1 VVNLIGRVLRLGQE
15 GGRALLGFDEV
26 GRGAL
31 LSLGEDLSAALL
43 GLRGDA
49 TSLFVGRTQNRALW
63 APSALV
69 SVASSNVGFSA
80 RRWASLT

>member
-31 LSLGEDLSAALL
+31 LSLGEDLSAALWPP
-43 GLRGDA
+43 R
-49 TSLFVGRTQNRALW
+49 
-63 APSALV
+63 
-69 SVASSNVGFSA
+69 
-80 RRWASLT
+80 